1 MNGRNGK
8 NGKKELFV
16 FMKRVLSITMLVS
29 LIAQAMG
36 PLSYAQANQA
46 LPDDSLSEYAS
57 DVGSDIVDEVLFQNL
72 SALAGPSCSL
82 YALGQDLVNF
92 FYDGQWSVLDSVL
105 EISVLFRNSSWR
117 ELIWAIN
124 DQREAYINEL
134 TKLKK
139 QQCVLTFARPETN
152 FEQGDAGSQ
161 RLLAQMDAID
171 ERVAELEAK
180 VQYFGEQRRN
190 MLFDRPQFIDP
201 ELFSG
206 TYKPL
211 PSLDT
216 DKIFYVLLLDSI
228 DVDWEQFLRDSKQF
242 LLSTRED
249 LRVVLESLPDACFA
263 VVNVADELELYFT
276 YVFHLEEGR
285 YVDSEG
291 NSYASFKEFVENNQ
305 AAIVDSY
312 TDFCQK
318 DLEKNKMPKAPPTSA
333 ELQFKEFQRVL
344 KSLQK
349 TAQARISEVQHQ
361 QQVFQKRRVAGEEL
375 SEEEQQQFQA
385 LKQQRGRYLAMVDYY
400 QLVQSKVGSSA
411 SQSLTQLSERL
422 TKLVEA
428 VLGVMRD
435 RNGTA
440 SSRLS
445 FSERF
450 QKSKERQLQQICG
463 RIEQMYR
470 QSGRDTGDLPV
481 IGTANGYTYCRAKPE
496 CEGVNLSNFFGG
508 SEGRKK
514 LAECSGFLFNEGEL
528 GPSQLTQDVI
538 RQVGDDIGYLLEQR
552 SYNDL
557 LKARNLHFES
567 LRNRYGELYKT
578 QGATT
583 VVLENML
590 TDVSKDLDDVK
601 LPSVFNPQG
610 SDPRTQN
617 SVINKVYRDFWTFLD
632 QQEGSCPAP
641 ETPEE

>member
-8 NGKKELFV
+8 NGTKELFV
-16 FMKRVLSITMLVS
+16 FMRTFLIIGMIAS
-29 LIAQAMG
+29 LIASSMG
-36 PLSYAQANQA
+36 PLNYVQANQ
-46 LPDDSLSEYAS
+46 PQRDDSLGELAT

-82 YALGQDLVNF
+82 YALGNDLVNF

-105 EISVLFRNSSWR
+105 EISVLFRNGSWR

-124 DQREAYINEL
+124 DQREAYVNEL

-152 FEQGDAGSQ
+152 FEQGDAGSE
-161 RLLAQMDAID
+161 RLLAQIDAID

-190 MLFDRPQFIDP
+190 MLFDRPRFVDP
-201 ELFSG
+201 ELFQG
-206 TYKPL
+206 TYQPL
-211 PSLDT
+211 PALET

-228 DVDWEQFLRDSKQF
+228 DVDWEQFVRDSKQF
-242 LLSTRED
+242 WMSTRED
-249 LRVVLESLPDACFA
+249 LRVVVESLSDSCFA
-263 VVNVADELELYFT
+263 VVNLGHELELYFT

-285 YVDSEG
+285 YVDEEG
-291 NSYASFKEFVENNQ
+291 NSYASFKEFIENNRSVIVQ
-305 AAIVDSY
+305 AY
-312 TDFCQK
+312 TDFCEK
-318 DLEKNKMPKAPPTSA
+318 DIEKNVVPTADATSA
-333 ELQFKEFQRVL
+333 EVQFEEFQRVL

-349 TAQARISEVQHQ
+349 TAQARTSEVQDPLRVLQ
-361 QQVFQKRRVAGEEL
+361 QRRLSGEEF
-375 SEEEQQQFQA
+375 SEPEQQQFMDLQ
-385 LKQQRGRYLAMVDYY
+385 QQRGRYLAMVEYY
-400 QLVQSKVGSSA
+400 QLVQAKVGSSA
-411 SQSLTQLSERL
+411 SKSLTELSNRL
-422 TKLVEA
+422 TRLVEA

-435 RNGTA
+435 RDGKT
-440 SSRLS
+440 SSRIS

-470 QSGRDTGDLPV
+470 ESGRDTGDLPV

-508 SEGRKK
+508 SEGRRK

-538 RQVGDDIGYLLEQR
+538 QQVGDDIGYLLEQR

-590 TDVSKDLDDVK
+590 TDVSNDLDDVS
-601 LPSVFNPQG
+601 LPPVFNPQG
-610 SDPRTQN
+610 ADPRTQN
-617 SVINKVYRDFWTFLD
+617 SVIRKAYRDFWDFLD